1 MSKQKQCRTRSNAH
15 FNGILT
21 MQMMGYNRGYTLD
34 LPRWKVRNVIFNVHG
49 VDCDYLK

>member
-1 MSKQKQCRTRSNAH
+1 MTKQKQCRTRSNAH

-34 LPRWKVRNVIFNVHG
+34 LPRWKVRNVKFNVHG
-49 VDCDYLK
+49 VGDD